1 MRDLHEETQKGPEM
15 NDTRFQ
21 MAAPAL
27 PISNRVPPIK
37 VNVTRPYGHEN
48 IPPILTFFI
57 STAWLREEFGLDQ
70 GIRASFGY
78 DKSVSPPVGMM
89 QFGPEGTELTPGG
102 AHQWKANFYGWPGL
116 DPHKYKSRSSCPL
129 IEVTGK
135 TVYFHIPPNKE
146 TYNPNTGGWEVI
158 D

>member
-57 STAWLREEFGLDQ
+57 STAWLREEFGIDQ
-70 GIRASFGY
+70 GIRG
-78 DKSVSPPVGMM
+78 V
-89 QFGPEGTELTPGG
+89 LR
-102 AHQWKANFYGWPGL
+102 L
-116 DPHKYKSRSSCPL
+116 
-129 IEVTGK
+129 
-135 TVYFHIPPNKE
+135 
-146 TYNPNTGGWEVI
+146 
-158 D
+158 